1 MLFCADSSGFSY
13 RYTRFVCL
21 YRFCYWG
28 ASILNA
34 YTAILSV
41 IFVLVCFQESGRD
54 VIEYLFPQSPP
65 TFDDKLFFGDN
76 RSTWTAVKSGSAFHN
91 PMWLPLQSGS
101 RVEGLHLGKGQA
113 PVASDRDIMY
123 LYGGAWGVRVESG
136 CRGIESETSA
146 LVMDQSQCPPGYCR
160 VRMTTVEGLVIQH
173 MAQYFLRGICLIM
186 HIPLFMIL
194 SFILS
199 FSFSFL
205 FYITGLLGEEMSVA
219 LCVVVLHCTVY
230 SIPVIICRN
239 SRPVYL
245 MLHHLSNLPVLCTVY
260 KLLQIGSKNVKKCI
274 AYRGGEY
281 FLSSAITLNVL
292 RDINH
297 DKTYQGPAQTSQDT
311 DHVPALICSAPFPW
325 ITRYIYQPRSS
336 QWPSKN
342 ALEDIRILPGLLVPT
357 GKKGNVDCDLQWRQS
372 CSLQELRLAQDMPD
386 WVKGAFR
393 SLKATM
399 KFVKKRIENK
409 DFCGTVLGSR
419 FIARVLRYFLTSKQ
433 TAEPCKNDVSVVCS
447 FHMKNVL
454 LWQLEEVD
462 SWQHMCSFRL
472 MIQLLIRLDHHLE
485 TGHLPHYFN
494 PECNLL
500 DNVQEAELMMTRHCI
515 KIILSDPVDAMIKS
529 SKKSSTKGLPVR
541 LGKAIDYWLS
551 PKIYLASIHSAFK
564 AALVPRGFA
573 KQRACNVEQWCVR
586 CCLPESNNQSDY
598 CWSVTPLRQWN
609 DFYDT

>member
-1 MLFCADSSGFSY
+1 M
-13 RYTRFVCL
+13 
-21 YRFCYWG
+21 
-28 ASILNA
+28 NA
-34 YTAILSV
+34 CPAIPSV
-41 IFVLVCFQESGRD
+41 ISVLVCFQESGRD
-54 VIEYLFPQSPP
+54 VIEYLFPQSLS
-65 TFDDKLFFGDN
+65 TFDDKFFFGNN
-76 RSTWTAVKSGSAFHN
+76 RSTWTTLKSGSAFHS
-91 PMWLPLQSGS
+91 PVWLPLRSGS
-101 RVEGLHLGKGQA
+101 RVEDLHLGKGQA
-113 PVASDRDIMY
+113 TVASDRDIMY
-123 LYGGAWGVRVESG
+123 LYGGAWGVRVESR

-160 VRMTTVEGLVIQH
+160 VRMTTVEGLAIQH
-173 MAQYFLRGICLIM
+173 MAQYFLRGRCLVM
-186 HIPLFMIL
+186 HVPLFMIFP
-194 SFILS
+194 FILG

-205 FYITGLLGEEMSVA
+205 FYITGLLGDDTS
-219 LCVVVLHCTVY
+219 VVLGIAVSYCTLY
-230 SIPVIICRN
+230 GLPIMIYRN
-239 SRPVYL
+239 SSFVHL
-245 MLHHLSNLPVLCTVY
+245 MMHHLSRLPVLRTVY
-260 KLLQIGSKNVKKCI
+260 KLLQIGSKNAKKCI
-274 AYRGGEY
+274 VYRGGEY

-292 RDINH
+292 RDTNH

-386 WVKGAFR
+386 WVKAAFR
-393 SLKATM
+393 AFKATM

-409 DFCGTVLGSR
+409 GFCGTVLGSR

-433 TAEPCKNDVSVVCS
+433 TVKPCKTDVSVVCS

-462 SWQHMCSFRL
+462 SWHMCSFRL
-472 MIQLLIRLDHHLE
+472 MIQLLVRIDHHLE

-500 DNVQEAELMMTRHCI
+500 DNVQEAELMLTRHCI
-515 KIILSDPVDAMIKS
+515 KIILSDPVHAMIKS
-529 SKKSSTKGLPVR
+529 STKSSTKGLPIR

-564 AALVPRGFA
+564 AALDRSGMS
-573 KQRACNVEQWCVR
+573 KLRACNAEQWCVR
-586 CCLPESNNQSDY
+586 RCSPISNNQSDY
-598 CWSVTPLRQWN
+598 CWSVTPWRQCY